1 MNYDIFIPV
10 RLSNTRLP
18 GKALKPIHGK
28 PVLHYLIERLK
39 QIPKISN
46 IVICTTTN
54 SVDDPLIEFCKNE
67 KISFYRGSEKDI
79 LNRFLEASQKFNSDF
94 IINVDG
100 DDIYTDPDLINELI
114 SEYEKNKP
122 DYIDMIG
129 FPFGFR
135 SVAFTRDALKKI
147 CSLKDT
153 INTETGYRDF
163 FKKNSQIIC
172 YDMIFHETKSVSKNL
187 RFSLDYNEDLELA
200 EIVIK
205 KLGNNFHL
213 DNLIELFT
221 LEPELLK
228 ITENLDEK
236 WKKHYDENLADF
248 SFKDKVGN

>member
-28 PVLHYLIERLK
+28 PILHYLINRLK

-46 IVICTTTN
+46 IVICTTIN
-54 SVDDPLIEFCKNE
+54 SIDDPLIEFCKNE

-100 DDIYTDPDLINELI
+100 DDIYTDPDLISELI

-135 SVAFTRDALKKI
+135 SVAFTRIALEKI
-147 CSLKDT
+147 CSLKAT
-153 INTETGYRDF
+153 VNTETGYRDF
-163 FKKNSQIIC
+163 FKKTPQILC
-172 YDMIFHETKSVSKNL
+172 HNMNYKKSKPVSNNL
-187 RFSLDYNEDLELA
+187 RFSLDYEEDLELA
-200 EIVIK
+200 KIVIK

-213 DNLIELFT
+213 DSLIELFAQ
-221 LEPELLK
+221 ESDLLK

-236 WKKHYDENLADF
+236 WEKHYTDNLADF
-248 SFKDKVGN
+248 SFKDKDGN